1 MKKRLLAVYVA
12 SSLAG
17 IGGIS
22 SAALTSANGPPR
34 TGGIW
39 MDGGSGRRK
48 RGTGHRRSP
57 ADRIA
62 ERAKLRP
69 ACPWAKMNSLCTKQ
83 LRSTRRRALSP
94 VRRQAVP
101 LCYGLRV
108 RGRQTEGQ
116 HRSGGGIVRLKRS

>member
-1 MKKRLLAVYVA
+1 MKKKLLAVYVA
-12 SSLAG
+12 STLAG

-22 SAALTSANGPPR
+22 STALTSTTGAPR
-34 TGGIW
+34 PGGIW

-69 ACPWAKMNSLCTKQ
+69 ACPWAKMNSLSTKH
-83 LRSTRRRALSP
+83 LR
-94 VRRQAVP
+94 
-101 LCYGLRV
+101 
-108 RGRQTEGQ
+108 
-116 HRSGGGIVRLKRS
+116 